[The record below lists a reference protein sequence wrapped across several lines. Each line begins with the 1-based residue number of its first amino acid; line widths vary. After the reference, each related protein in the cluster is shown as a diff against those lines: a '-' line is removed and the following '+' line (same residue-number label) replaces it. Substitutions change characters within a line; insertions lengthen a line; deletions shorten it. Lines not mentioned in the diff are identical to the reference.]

1 MKLNFKLILMCSV
14 LWMMWS
20 LMGYLM
26 YSESIKE
33 SNPVIPLTVSLVVYV
48 LGLYF
53 ILKDILEKEDAKL
66 NKQEVKT
73 NGNN

>member
-66 NKQEVKT
+66 NKQEVK
-73 NGNN
+73 NG

>member
-53 ILKDILEKEDAKL
+53 IVKDMLSEDTQL